1 MTDPYVHELLTQLHH
16 ELKHADTISER
27 DRELFDHLTAHVQ
40 ELIDKPETTSH
51 GSLTLKL
58 EAAISE
64 IETSHPT
71 LAALMGRV
79 VSVLSNMGI

>member
-27 DRELFDHLTAHVQ
+27 DRQLFEHLTAHVQ
-40 ELIDKPETTSH
+40 ELIDKPETPH
-51 GSLTLKL
+51 GPLTAKL
-58 EAAISE
+58 EAGIAE
-64 IETSHPT
+64 MEVDHPVLT
-71 LAALMGRV
+71 TMMERV